1 VRPMGDKLRFAV
13 VGIGGFGTRRVKAVI
28 KAGGRVTCMVDLD
41 EERISKMASE
51 LGCDYSVDYRKAVKR
66 ADVDCVIVAAPNKFH
81 APITIAALEAGK
93 HTICEKP
100 LARNPKEARA
110 MVDAA
115 KRNKVFLKTGSNL
128 RYFSNIKKAKEL
140 IDKKAIGRPLF
151 IRGWIGHDGKKVLH
165 AWNVKRDIAGGGTM
179 LDNGAHI
186 LDLFRWFTGD
196 FSDCFGYVRTLQM
209 PIDVEDNGMGLFRT
223 RDGRMA
229 FIQSSW
235 TEWSGYM
242 YMEVYGSEGSILI
255 DNRGERTAGAGKWF
269 ITSNTVHTTKEGT
282 RQVFDYSAEPPQSY
296 ELELRDFIER
306 IKKGRQ
312 PMASGY
318 DGMKVIEMVDGIYKS
333 SKTGRVV
340 KLR

>member
-1 VRPMGDKLRFAV
+1 MVGKLGFAV
-13 VGIGGFGTRRVKAVI
+13 VGCGSFGTRRAKAVRE
-28 KAGGRVTCMVDLD
+28 AGGRIACLADLD
-41 EERISKMASE
+41 EGRVSRMASE
-51 LGCDYSVDYRKAVKR
+51 FGCDYTTDYHEAMKR
-66 ADVDCVIVAAPNKFH
+66 VDVDCVIVATPNKFH

-100 LARNPKEARA
+100 LARNLREARA

-115 KRNKVFLKTGSNL
+115 RQNKVFLKTGSNL
-128 RYFSNIKKAKEL
+128 RYFSNVKKAKEL
-140 IDKKAIGRPLF
+140 IDEKAIGKPLF

-165 AWNVKRDIAGGGTM
+165 AWNVKRDIAGGGTV

-186 LDLFRWFTGD
+186 LDLFRWFMGD

-229 FIQSSW
+229 FVQSSW

-242 YMEVYGSEGSILI
+242 YMEVYGSKGSIFI
-255 DNRGERTAGAGKWF
+255 DNRGERTAGTGKWF
-269 ITSNTVHTTKEGT
+269 ITSNTVYVTEEGT

-296 ELELRDFIER
+296 RLELEDFIDHVKR
-306 IKKGRQ
+306 GKQ
-312 PMASGY
+312 PVASGY
-318 DGMKVIEMVDGIYKS
+318 DGMKVIEMIDGIYRS
-333 SKTGRVV
+333 SRTGRVV
-340 KLR
+340 KLK